1 MNSHQ
6 TTLNPIK
13 SHHQACLARTDGME
27 PQDLDGDGKFSYKK
41 WFHGDFMGFDGD
53 LLGFNGDLMGFNGD
67 LMGFS
72 GI

>member
-13 SHHQACLARTDGME
+13 SHHQACLAWTDGME
-27 PQDLDGDGKFSYKK
+27 PQDLDGDGKFSHKK

-53 LLGFNGDLMGFNGD
+53 LMMIQRDLMVNHGA
-67 LMGFS
+67 
-72 GI
+72 